1 MKSGGKVTI
10 ETATCYLDES
20 YVSSLTEPVPPG
32 QYVMIAVTDDG
43 IGMDKPT
50 IERACEPFFTTKET
64 GKGTGLGL
72 SQVYGFVRQSSGNV
86 KIYSELGEGTT
97 VKIYLPRYLG
107 ADEHED
113 QGDAKREIPGATG
126 GETILVVED
135 DEALRAYTFEV
146 LTDFGYRVFGAPTAA
161 AALQIL
167 DREEDIDLLFT
178 DVVIAGGMN
187 GRQLAEQAMKRRPD
201 LKVLFTTGYTRNAIV
216 HHGRLDAD
224 VVLIGKPYS
233 PSDLG
238 AKIRSLVDRSG

>member
-1 MKSGGKVTI
+1 
-10 ETATCYLDES
+10 
-20 YVSSLTEPVPPG
+20 
-32 QYVMIAVTDDG
+32 MIAVADDG

-146 LTDFGYRVFGAPTAA
+146 LTDFGYRVFGAPIAA

-201 LKVLFTTGYTRNAIV
+201 LKVLFTTGFTRNAII
-216 HHGRLDAD
+216 HKGTLDAD
-224 VVLIGKPYS
+224 THFIAKPFTLE
-233 PSDLG
+233 DLARKVREALG
-238 AKIRSLVDRSG
+238 R